1 LPSITYKTPLNHIR
15 LGEFDLGG
23 VLYHANYFH
32 LLEEIRES
40 FLRSIDLP
48 YSELANIGTHL
59 TVINSELNFHKPIR
73 YGDQLDAEMI
83 VDMIGKTRLKFTYII
98 NNSTENSKIFSGSTT
113 HTAVVI
119 DSETKSFKVSKV
131 PEELESKLK

>member
-1 LPSITYKTPLNHIR
+1 MPSITYKTPLNHIR

-48 YSELANIGTHL
+48 YSELANIGIHL
-59 TVINSELNFHKPIR
+59 AVINSELNFHKPIR

-83 VDMIGKTRLKFTYII
+83 VDLIGKTRLKFTYII
-98 NNSTENSKIFSGSTT
+98 NNTTENSKIFSGSTT
-113 HTAVVI
+113 HTAVAI
-119 DSETKSFKVSKV
+119 DPETKSFKVSKV
-131 PEELESKLK
+131 PEELGNKLK